1 MIIVFDTETRGLY
14 GDIFLVGCYDG
25 ETYQT
30 FYTGK
35 EFLGWLDTL
44 EVEKKEEISVYCF
57 NLDFDL
63 AKLIKESIDVY
74 RKTGKPLFELDYKK
88 SLIIHNKFHVARL
101 VDSPVVF
108 RDLYP
113 LVNCSLDQAAQDFEL
128 TTQKLDLGIAEA
140 DKDRYFKTVN
150 PDDPDL
156 QQYLRQDVLATWEL
170 LHVLVGLSGLELD
183 KFMRCPTLASLAMRM
198 FRESCPASMK
208 LIRESYLDKE
218 EEAFIRE
225 AYHGGRVEIFRH
237 LLMDGGYH
245 YDINS
250 LYPHVMEINPFPTG
264 DAKMWKKETSV
275 EKRTEIFHNTRKHK
289 SWFSSHYF
297 IHAKVMIPHQHVCP
311 LPLREERGLIFPK
324 NIFTGYFC
332 SPEMEYALNHC
343 GVEVLEV
350 YGLISFTGEA
360 PLFTQFIQQQKTI
373 KTTSVGA
380 KRNFAKLI
388 QNSLYGKFGMNRK
401 REVYELHTSER
412 EQALREKGI
421 RPAITNTYYDQQVM
435 SHIKEVFVDYIKPHY
450 AALITSY
457 ARVELLK
464 KLRALPPEH
473 LYYCDTD
480 SVVSG
485 IAFPEAEVHPKEYGK
500 WKLER
505 EVMQGIYVLPKL
517 YAEIDRLGEHT
528 LKSKGIVK
536 AYQAT
541 VSYGD
546 YLEYYKS
553 MVAGKDQILYGYGQG
568 EKFFRRRNLITAI
581 KHAQDPD
588 EKVLLQKCFLFSHL
602 RQKRVF
608 NYDNNTSEPLDLSS
622 ELA

>member
-1 MIIVFDTETRGLY
+1 MILVFDTETRGLY
-14 GDIFLVGCYDG
+14 GNIFLVGCYDG

-128 TTQKLDLGIAEA
+128 TTQKLDLGVAEA

-237 LLMDGGYH
+237 LLTDGGYH

-250 LYPHVMEINPFPTG
+250 LYPHVMETNPFPTG

-275 EKRTEIFHNTRKHK
+275 ERRTEIFHNTRKHK

-297 IHAKVMIPHQHVCP
+297 IHAKVMIPYQHVCP

-332 SPEMEYALNHC
+332 SPEMEYALDHC

-360 PLFTQFIQQQKTI
+360 PLFTQFIQQQKAI

-485 IAFPEAEVHPKEYGK
+485 IAFPEAEVHAKEYGK

-505 EVMQGIYVLPKL
+505 EVAQGIYVLPKL
-517 YAEIDRLGEHT
+517 YAEIDRAGDHI

-541 VSYGD
+541 VSYTD

-553 MVAGKDQILYGYGQG
+553 MVAGKDQVLYGYGQG

-581 KHAQDPD
+581 KHARDPD
-588 EKVLLQKCFLFSHL
+588 EKVLLQKCFLFSHI